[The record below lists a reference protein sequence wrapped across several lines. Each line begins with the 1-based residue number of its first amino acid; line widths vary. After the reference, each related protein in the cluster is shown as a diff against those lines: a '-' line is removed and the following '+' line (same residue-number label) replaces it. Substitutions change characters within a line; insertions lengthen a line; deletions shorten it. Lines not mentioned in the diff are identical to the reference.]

1 MKRKLTAWLLI
12 MCMAIGLLPVTATA
26 DSDAYIGKVSVL
38 NGGTKY
44 YTSVSELANYVKELS
59 DRSFTVDML
68 ADWDNARLCIP
79 SKAWATL
86 NMHGHIYNRGL
97 TEAESDG
104 EVIWVGSDAK
114 LTING
119 YSTSDERNV
128 EHAVGVYHDWR
139 HEGKADVQKT
149 FRGGVI
155 AGGYSTNGG
164 GGIDVKSNCELTLN
178 DVTIAGCRSEQSG
191 GTDGYGGGIWVH
203 GGINEAGTVIMNR
216 STITGCYAYNS
227 GGGLYQS
234 NHNKFYM
241 EMNQSHIESNYCY
254 SNGGGVYLG
263 GATITLK
270 GDRGS
275 YISYN
280 RTGGGKNQDGGG
292 VYVNNDEVTVSGLI
306 IADNLAYNGGGV
318 FCDDKKITLSDCDI
332 RDNYAFHCGGGV
344 YICNNSDAINSCS
357 IGGNESRNEGGGVY
371 VESDVEKGFA
381 VTGSTQ
387 IAGNRSGN
395 LYLENG
401 ARANFVL
408 TKGAYVC
415 LQYRDM
421 PSSYQMVT
429 EGEAGDTV
437 KTTDCIRFL
446 ESDVSGYH
454 FTFNSAPDQ
463 RKIYLVKDGYSD
475 GTVGTSYT
483 PLTPI
488 RISAE
493 EATAAAKTPV
503 PDYTVEGESG
513 RSYDLYRGYYRY
525 QSIEDPTA
533 NNTAVFYYS
542 DGYFDASPAKYNAH
556 LATMSTAMAQ
566 AGMYLQNMDYPYKHA
581 AIRQLMTDIG
591 VPEENVYVNAYN
603 LQKPG
608 TDTIGVAIGSKKL
621 KDRNGNETGY
631 ILIPVVVRGGGYE
644 AEWAS
649 NMTLGSGAERDG
661 EAQGFSEAADQA
673 KQEIETYLDR
683 YDLRGALNEGRIKFW
698 VMGFSRAGAT
708 ANITSKRLVEE
719 YCCGGYQDLYNNQV
733 FAYCIEAP
741 QGGTDKA
748 EALSNPRDYYCIH
761 NVINYADIVPLV
773 GPTEMGFKRYGVD
786 HYVPGTATG
795 EVYKIT
801 GSATRAGS
809 FSGITTVTRRED
821 NDPIETKTS
830 AYEALREQML
840 PQLRS
845 MDSDIVFDDYFHL
858 TEMNFI
864 SDPMFEEA
872 GSYEPNEEWFIRSFL
887 SVFQSASLTS
897 RDLWAV
903 EKVQINGVTYNTM
916 QQALRETCALV
927 FGMDE
932 SRMQQFINKASRM
945 ASTISYVPLK
955 SYEYGMIEIWDDV
968 IGDWHTLSGATKQSY
983 INFIWDRLKATGA
996 FQYLDEDDVRKLRN
1010 NFPTLL
1016 ERILNYTDWD
1026 YAHTHVSCSDY
1037 SNMIWTGTFAANAGK
1052 IISNHYPEVDI
1063 AWQRAADSFYNGEVF
1078 DERNREY
1085 KISLPDHIDV
1095 PGAYYTVT
1103 DGEGTH
1109 RERINTSAV
1118 VDLEGEQRLILDVPE
1133 LDGEAIYYSL
1143 NGGDWE
1149 LFRGWI
1155 DLPLNEGE
1163 AFTSYYIRTYAR
1175 WYDRNSQTTVYQ
1187 VKLLSGKQPVMV
1199 ITQIDGESGVEE
1211 KIETA
1216 QYASG
1221 ETVALH
1227 ADVPSGTFFLKWNI
1241 QTQSGRY
1248 VTNKLIPDP
1257 EQQKQTDVTFVM
1269 PEAGKGDF
1277 PMDYELTCTASYGER
1292 IGEIDIRLKDKDGYA
1307 EDNPTAGEPLP
1318 YWFNAVWNGTGHLY
1332 AGEWY
1337 LHTEDGSKILWDRD
1351 IPACNHT
1358 VYSAVITIPEER
1370 AMLFEDD
1377 LAVTYS
1383 YTSGVTYTYS
1393 LDPTTRDVTVEL
1405 TFPETDYES
1414 EEFEPDLSSVFT
1426 LTIEQWNKN
1435 RTEPT
1440 KAAEDRVV
1448 RLLKGHS
1455 ITIYPSS
1462 IDNMAFDG
1470 WDSWVEAFDGK
1481 DIEVQSPGDG
1491 TGRIILHVGTNAPDT
1506 ASLTCRYVPL
1516 ISRVE
1521 ITVGPQNG
1529 ADDWTPTAA
1538 ERTDCAIKQVMVTC
1552 GKTYEVCPVY
1562 DGVSFFRLIMSPSG
1576 TRIRDENGNNIL
1588 VYNYNTVYTAK
1599 VDFLVRSEPM
1609 RVLRYD
1615 LYEPE
1620 DFFVNGNYQLTEDAV
1635 VLINGRSADIVNDA
1649 GTTATLAFPKT
1660 ESGPVKLIDY
1670 ERPSGMYEAPHGSSR
1685 DVVKYEYLPQVLPI
1699 TVDDGSFT
1707 EASVIWNSIEPDPD
1721 PYPATLDEIVCTAE
1735 GHLSL
1740 PFGVDSNGIDTTF
1753 SVQIIVKEADHCAAP
1768 VASVPSGTY
1777 PAAID
1782 VILSTE
1788 TEGGAIWY
1796 TTNGLT
1802 PGLTETHEYEE
1813 PIHITPDMVNEQGEF
1828 VIRAY
1833 AWKNKLNDSPESVF
1847 VYKFTD
1853 RIVPP
1858 EGDTLTYRGEP
1869 QIGVGASPFYT
1880 LIAPDGSGVEIDGE
1894 GNATATNAGVYTVTA
1909 HIADGYVW
1917 KIGETEPQAVPGEP
1931 DENGTVPVEWIT
1943 EDITTDEDRT
1953 ITFTIGKASLEGAIV
1968 TAEDMVYTGE
1978 PLTPQVTVSLGDA
1991 PIPAAEYSVTFEN
2004 NTEIGTATIIV
2015 TGNEINYTGTATGT
2029 FEILGAPEPKFA
2041 THSLVLSGQI
2051 GVNFYMELPAIDG
2064 VDWSASYMT
2073 FEIPHGTVTARD
2085 DYDPTAMNRKATYYC
2100 FTAYVNSVQMA
2111 EPITAT
2117 FHYFVND
2124 EEKTIKDTYAI
2135 RDYFTGFDDALAED
2149 PNAYDEQ
2156 TIDLVHALADYGHY
2170 MQIFLSAAR
2179 NWTIG
2184 EDYAEMDL
2192 SYTGSYDIGAI
2203 KTALTGY
2210 AIEPTADGADVTG
2223 FSFAA
2228 VFDSA
2233 TAIRMQF
2240 RVPKGYSGAFTAET
2254 SDGTPVVA
2262 AKSGSRYTVEI
2273 KDIAAHQLSK
2283 VFELVITTDSGTMTV
2298 KISALSYVKTIL
2310 DACADD
2316 ASQNAMAAIYA
2327 YSEAARAYKTVH
2339 PN

>member
-12 MCMAIGLLPVTATA
+12 LCMAIGLLPVTAAA
-26 DSDAYIGKVSVL
+26 DNDANIGKVSVL
-38 NGGTKY
+38 NGGNRY
-44 YTSVSELANYVKELS
+44 FTSLPDLVNYVKELS
-59 DRSFTVDML
+59 DRSFTIDML
-68 ADWDNARLCIP
+68 ADWNNARLCIP

-97 TEAESDG
+97 TKAESDG

-119 YSTSDERNV
+119 GSTNDERNI

-164 GGIDVKSNCELTLN
+164 GGIDVKSNCILTLN

-203 GGINEAGTVIMNR
+203 GGMNEAGTVIMNYT
-216 STITGCYAYNS
+216 TITGCYAYNS

-241 EMNQSHIESNYCY
+241 EMNQSHIDSNYCY

-263 GATITLK
+263 GASITLK

-275 YISYN
+275 YISSN
-280 RTGGGKNQDGGG
+280 RTGGGKNQNGGG
-292 VYVNNDEVTVSGLI
+292 IYVNNDDVSVSGLI

-332 RDNYAFHCGGGV
+332 RDNYAFYCGGGV

-401 ARANFVL
+401 ARANFAL

-421 PSSYQMVT
+421 PDTYQMVT

-454 FTFNSAPDQ
+454 FTFNSAPNQ
-463 RKIYLVKDGYSD
+463 RKIYLVKNGYSD
-475 GTVGTSYT
+475 GTVGASYT

-488 RISAE
+488 VISAE
-493 EATAAAKTPV
+493 EATAEARTPV
-503 PDYTVEGESG
+503 ADYTVEGESG
-513 RSYDLYRGYYRY
+513 RAYDLYRGYYRY
-525 QSIEDPTA
+525 PSIEDPTA

-542 DGYFDASPAKYNAH
+542 DGYFDASPAKYNEH

-608 TDTIGVAIGSKKL
+608 TDTIGVAIGSRKL
-621 KDRNGNETGY
+621 KDRTGEDTGY

-649 NMTLGSGAERDG
+649 NMTLGSGAERNG
-661 EAQGFSEAADQA
+661 EAQGFSEAADQV

-683 YDLRGALNEGRIKFW
+683 YGLRDALNEGRIKFW

-719 YCCGGYQDLYNNQV
+719 YCCGGDSDIYRNQL

-748 EALSNPRDYYCIH
+748 ETLPSLSVQYDCIH

-773 GPTEMGFKRYGVD
+773 GPSEMGFKRYGVD
-786 HYVPGTATG
+786 HFVPGTEAG
-795 EVYKIT
+795 RIT
-801 GSATRAGS
+801 YTRTTPEGAGS
-809 FSGITTVTRRED
+809 YSGVTTVTTQKD
-821 NDPIETKTS
+821 NNPIETKTS

-858 TEMNFI
+858 MEMNFI

-887 SVFQSASLTS
+887 SVFQSSSLTS
-897 RDLWAV
+897 RDKWAV
-903 EKVQINGVTYNTM
+903 EKVEINGTTYNTM

-983 INFIWDRLKATGA
+983 IDFIWDRLKATGA
-996 FQYLDEDDVRKLRN
+996 FQYLGEDDVGKLRN

-1052 IISNHYPEVDI
+1052 ILSNHYPEVDI

-1078 DERNREY
+1078 DERNKEY
-1085 KISLPDHIDV
+1085 KISLPDSIDV
-1095 PGAYYTVT
+1095 PGAFYTVT
-1103 DGEGTH
+1103 DEQGTH
-1109 RERINTSAV
+1109 SERINTSAV
-1118 VDLEGEQRLILDVPE
+1118 VDLEGEQRLVLDVPE

-1155 DLPLNEGE
+1155 DLPLNEDE

-1187 VKLLSGKQPVMV
+1187 VKLLSGKQPVTV
-1199 ITQIDGESGVEE
+1199 ITQIDGESGVEV
-1211 KIETA
+1211 KTETA

-1227 ADVPSGTFFLKWNI
+1227 ADVPSGVFFLKWNI
-1241 QTQSGRY
+1241 QTQSGKY

-1292 IGEIDIRLKDKDGYA
+1292 IGEIDIRLKDKDGHA

-1318 YWFNAVWNGTGHLY
+1318 YWFNAVWNGTDHLY

-1337 LHTEDGSKILWDRD
+1337 LHMEDGSKILWDRD

-1370 AMLFEDD
+1370 TMLFEDN
-1377 LAVTYS
+1377 LVVTYS
-1383 YTSGVTYTYS
+1383 YSFGATYTYS
-1393 LDPTTRDVTVEL
+1393 LDPTTRSVIFEI
-1405 TFPETDYES
+1405 TFPETGFEDD
-1414 EEFEPDLSSVFT
+1414 EFEPDLSSVFT

-1440 KAAEDRVV
+1440 KAAEDREV

-1455 ITIYPSS
+1455 ITIDPSS

-1470 WDSWVEAFDGK
+1470 WDSWIDAFDGM
-1481 DIEVQSPGDG
+1481 DIEVQAPADG

-1529 ADDWTPTAA
+1529 ADDWIPTAT
-1538 ERTDCAIKQVMVTC
+1538 ERADHQITQVMVTC

-1562 DGVSFFRLIMSPSG
+1562 DGVAFFRLNMSPSAI
-1576 TRIRDENGNNIL
+1576 RIRDENGNNIL
-1588 VYNYNTVYTAK
+1588 VYNYNTVYTAT
-1599 VDFLVRSEPM
+1599 VDFLKHSDPM

-1620 DFFVNGNYQLTEDAV
+1620 DFFVNGSYRLAEDAV
-1635 VLINGRSADIVNDA
+1635 ILINGRSADVVNDA
-1649 GTTATLAFPKT
+1649 GTTVAMAFPKT
-1660 ESGPVKLIDY
+1660 ESGPVKLTDY
-1670 ERPSGMYEAPHGSSR
+1670 ERPAEVIEVPHGSNR
-1685 DVVKYEYLPQVLPI
+1685 DTVRHEYLPEKLPI

-1707 EASVIWNSIEPDPD
+1707 EASVIWESIEPDPD
-1721 PYPATLDEIVCTAE
+1721 PYPATLDEVVCTAT
-1735 GHLSL
+1735 GYLGL
-1740 PFGVDSNGIDTTF
+1740 PFGVDSNGIDTSF
-1753 SVQIIVKEADHCAAP
+1753 SVQIIVRAADHCAAP
-1768 VASVPSGTY
+1768 TASVSSGTY

-1782 VILSTE
+1782 VTLSTE
-1788 TEGGAIWY
+1788 TADGIIWY

-1802 PGLTETHEYEE
+1802 PGQTETFEYEE
-1813 PIHITPDMVNEQGEF
+1813 PIHITPDMVNEHGEF

-1833 AWKNKLNDSPESVF
+1833 TLKNKMNNSPESIF
-1847 VYKFTD
+1847 VYRFTN

-1869 QIGVGASPFYT
+1869 QIGVEASPFYT
-1880 LIAPDGSGVEIDGE
+1880 LIASDGSGVVIDDE

-1917 KIGETEPQAVPGEP
+1917 KIGETEPQAEAGEP
-1931 DENGTVPVEWIT
+1931 DENGTIPVEWIT
-1943 EDITTDEDRT
+1943 EDITTNEDQT
-1953 ITFTIGKASLEGAIV
+1953 ITFTIGKASLEDAIV
-1968 TAEDMVYTGE
+1968 TAEDMAYTGE
-1978 PLTPQVTVSLGDA
+1978 PLTPEVTVCLGDA
-1991 PIPAAEYSVTFEN
+1991 PIPPAEYSVTFEN
-2004 NTEIGTATIIV
+2004 NTEIGTATIRIR
-2015 TGNEINYTGTATGT
+2015 GNEINYTGTATGT

-2041 THSLVLSGQI
+2041 AHSLILSGQI
-2051 GVNFYMELPAIDG
+2051 SVNFYMDLRALSDAERVG
-2064 VDWSASYMT
+2064 TYMT
-2073 FEIPHGTVTARD
+2073 FTISGKGSVSSELVYFD
-2085 DYDPTAMNRKATYYC
+2085 ESMLNSDVLYYK
-2100 FTAYVNSVQMA
+2100 FTCYVNSIQMA
-2111 EPITAT
+2111 DTITAT
-2117 FHYFVND
+2117 YHWFENGA
-2124 EEKTIKDTYAI
+2124 EKTVSEDYSIKQYIST
-2135 RDYFTGFDDALAED
+2135 FDAKKESFDATTVA
-2149 PNAYDEQ
+2149 
-2156 TIDLVHALADYGHY
+2156 LVHALADYGHY
-2170 MQIFLSAAR
+2170 VQKFLSQNR
-2179 NWTIG
+2179 GWQIG
-2184 EDYAEMDL
+2184 TDYAEMDL
-2192 SYTGSYDIGAI
+2192 HFADSYDIDTI
-2203 KTALTGY
+2203 KTAVADY
-2210 AIEPTADGADVTG
+2210 AIVKDDRTNGDL
-2223 FSFAA
+2223 
-2228 VFDSA
+2228 
-2233 TAIRMQF
+2233 TAIN
-2240 RVPKGYSGAFTAET
+2240 YSLLLDSETAIKVYFTPS
-2254 SDGTPVVA
+2254 SDYTGTPAVTVDNQSYTATKTGRQWVVVIPNISA
-2262 AKSGSRYTVEI
+2262 HKLIDSHVVVFTTTNGTATV
-2273 KDIAAHQLSK
+2273 
-2283 VFELVITTDSGTMTV
+2283 TV
-2298 KISALSYVKTIL
+2298 SALSYVKGAL
-2310 DACADD
+2310 DAYTDAD
-2316 ASQNAMAAIYA
+2316 SQNAMAAIYA
-2327 YSEAARAYKTVH
+2327 YSKAAQDYKAEH